1 MNQQLRTRFSW
12 RALTSLCVAVSF
24 LAMVISGMALFF
36 APSTRIAHEI
46 NWQMCGLAKSSW
58 QDLHNVFSTLFL
70 IAALIHTVF
79 NWRPLMN
86 YLKMRAAECRA
97 IRWEW
102 LVALVLGV
110 LVWMGTRSE
119 LPPFSVLLDWREK
132 FHGGH
137 CWQSEASSDHSPARG
152 QGGFGQKTLAEYCA
166 EQGLNLDAALA
177 RLQAGGIKARGADTF
192 RQLADKNGYDRPSE
206 IIRLLQQP

>member
-24 LAMVISGMALFF
+24 LAMVISGVAMFL
-36 APSTRIAHEI
+36 APSTRIAREI
-46 NWQMCGLAKSSW
+46 NWQMWGLSKAAW
-58 QDLHNVFSTLFL
+58 QDLHLVFSALFL
-70 IAALIHTVF
+70 IVAVIHTVF
-79 NWRPLMN
+79 NWRAMVN
-86 YLKMRAAECRA
+86 YLKARAAEHRG

-102 LVALVLGV
+102 PAALLLGALIWV
-110 LVWMGTRSE
+110 GTRRE
-119 LPPFSVLLDWREK
+119 MLPFSWLLDWRET
-132 FHGGH
+132 FHGGQCGTGSSPDH
-137 CWQSEASSDHSPARG
+137 AATQSKS
-152 QGGFGQKTLAEYCA
+152 GFGQKTLAEYCA